1 MPPQSPLN
9 DPDKA
14 PDASTLKPLLKRSYA
29 AYEKLI
35 AAIAEPPLQLTHEW
49 RFYKDGKAW
58 LCKITHKKKTVA
70 WLSVWD
76 GHFKLAFYFSEKA
89 GSGITELD
97 IDQTLKN
104 QYATA
109 EPIGKLHPLVVE
121 VEKSS
126 QLADLL
132 TLMAYKMKA

>member
-1 MPPQSPLN
+1 
-9 DPDKA
+9 
-14 PDASTLKPLLKRSYA
+14 LLKRSYA

-35 AAIAEPPLQLTHEW
+35 AAIAEPPLLLAHEW

-58 LCKITHKKKTVA
+58 LCKITYKKKTVA
-70 WLSVWD
+70 WLSLWN

-89 GSGITELD
+89 GSCITELE
-97 IDQTLKN
+97 IAQVLKN
-104 QYATA
+104 QYATT

-132 TLMAYKMKA
+132 TLMAYKQKA